1 MVTTNSYPLILTA
14 DDCEA
19 IEEVVTMVVQST
31 EFRRRLFKHLSETC
45 PATNLHKRLAEI
57 KECIMDS
64 EYAGDVLNQGTW
76 FVYLSM
82 KKLREAMNS

>member
-1 MVTTNSYPLILTA
+1 MVSYPLILTA

-19 IEEVVTMVVQST
+19 IEEVVTIVVQKT
-31 EFRRRLFKHLSETC
+31 EFRRRLFRHLSETC

-57 KECIMDS
+57 KECLLDS
-64 EYAGDVLNQGTW
+64 EYDGDALNQEAW